1 MRLLAK
7 EETPLDWTSKK
18 IGSYVLGHKGGA
30 ALRPSDFSDVGFP
43 VIPKKAIQPT
53 GELLIE
59 SPTYCTN
66 EFASNNKR
74 SIVDN
79 SYTITTLRDL
89 VPTGPTIGTVVNF
102 TSEEKYILSQ
112 GVYGLKLNDDL
123 DKKYLSYL
131 SNTSFYRKVMQRIM
145 VGSTQVHIRTPEYL
159 DLEIQIPPL
168 LEQQKIAK
176 ILSTWDRAIS
186 TTECLIDNSTQQ
198 KKALMQQLLTGKKR
212 LLDES
217 GNRFEGEWEE
227 VSLGDISK
235 YQKGY
240 TYKSSEYSEDKTS
253 YGFLTLKSILRG
265 GGYSASGIKYLLASV
280 DEKFAVKSGDV
291 VFAVTDLTRNA
302 EVVGAPIFVPE
313 LEFEKAYISMDLIKL
328 EIKPSVDKLFI
339 YYLLQ
344 LASNRNFMR
353 ARASGSTVLHLDVKG
368 SKKLK
373 LRMPKLVIEQQK
385 IAIVLTNADKE
396 IELLEQQLADLQQE
410 KKALMQVLLTGKK
423 RVKT

>member
-1 MRLLAK
+1 M
-7 EETPLDWTSKK
+7 
-18 IGSYVLGHKGGA
+18 
-30 ALRPSDFSDVGFP
+30 
-43 VIPKKAIQPT
+43 
-53 GELLIE
+53 LIE

-186 TTECLIDNSTQQ
+186 TTERLIDNSTQQ
-198 KKALMQQLLTGKKR
+198 KKALMQQLLTGNKR

-217 GNRFEGEWEE
+217 GERFEGEWEE
-227 VSLGDISK
+227 VKLGDLKLDISD
-235 YQKGY
+235 GN
-240 TYKSSEYSEDKTS
+240 
-253 YGFLTLKSILRG
+253 
-265 GGYSASGIKYLLASV
+265 YSAKYPKQADFLDTGIPFLRANNLDKGTISDNDMRFISPKQHSEITKGHLKKGDILLSTRGELGNVALVPDRHIGSNINAQLVRINAKDKLSGKFLFQLFDYLRV
-280 DEKFAVKSGDV
+280 TGKFESLSTGTALKQ
-291 VFAVTDLTRNA
+291 L
-302 EVVGAPIFVPE
+302 PIGKLKI
-313 LEFEKAYISMDLIKL
+313 LEFDL
-328 EIKPSVDKLFI
+328 P
-339 YYLLQ
+339 LL
-344 LASNRNFMR
+344 
-353 ARASGSTVLHLDVKG
+353 
-368 SKKLK
+368 
-373 LRMPKLVIEQQK
+373 IEEQQK
-385 IAIVLTNADKE
+385 IATVLTNADKE

-423 RVKT
+423 RVNVQRSIS